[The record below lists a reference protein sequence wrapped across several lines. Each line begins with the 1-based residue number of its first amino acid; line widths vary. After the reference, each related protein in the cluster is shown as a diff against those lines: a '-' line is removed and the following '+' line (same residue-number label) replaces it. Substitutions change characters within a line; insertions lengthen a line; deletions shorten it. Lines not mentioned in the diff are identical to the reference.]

1 MVVRRELLRGLER
14 LNATTTVLQRAR
26 LADPLGGMWEAADV
40 QWWWRRPRAT
50 DELALP
56 VWFDEVGPVAAAG
69 LTAWDDTWQAD
80 VFAVPSIVDEEDVWA
95 ATLEATA
102 GHRGEALQVLV
113 REDDAPLADLAIQ
126 SGFAMTDELSG
137 TTWMDADQRPPVAQ
151 VDGFA
156 IVDRVTRADRP
167 HPMIAR
173 NGELV
178 EPRLRQCSLYD
189 PTLDLAVEDADGR
202 VAGYALFWFDHTT
215 LVGLLEPMRVEDEYQ
230 RRGLARM
237 LLTNGLDRL
246 ARKGARRLKVG
257 FETDAA
263 RNLYLGAGFVQT
275 SVDRL
280 LIRPAPHE
288 PSRAVTLPV
297 RRIPLALSL
306 PGAGQGGRRP
316 LELLPRVIGA
326 PNERSRLDVRD
337 AEGLTDTLVV
347 GELIGRHPAIHRE
360 VERRGLQ
367 VLADRHEVASG
378 VAEVGQRV
386 CHLRR
391 LFSPIPRMRF
401 DFVICPGA
409 QALGHPHHARVSGR
423 TRTPDGCGRADAGRF
438 PGCARTRQAR
448 HRSPSRCHVHR
459 P

>member
-1 MVVRRELLRGLER
+1 LTNVGVRTEQLRGLGR

-26 LADPLGGMWEAADV
+26 VEDPLAGMWEAADV

-80 VFAVPSIVDEEDVWA
+80 VFCVASVVDEEDVWA
-95 ATLEATA
+95 ATLEAAA
-102 GHRGEALQVLV
+102 GHPGEALQVLV
-113 REDDAPLADLAIQ
+113 FDDARLAGLAVR
-126 SGFAMTDELSG
+126 SGFAMADELSG
-137 TTWMDADQRPPVAQ
+137 TAWMDADQRPLVTQ

-173 NGELV
+173 NGEAV
-178 EPRLRQCSLYD
+178 EARLRQCSLYD

-202 VAGYALFWFDHTT
+202 VAGYALFWFDHVT

-275 SVDRL
+275 SADRL
-280 LIRPAPHE
+280 LVRP
-288 PSRAVTLPV
+288 
-297 RRIPLALSL
+297 
-306 PGAGQGGRRP
+306 
-316 LELLPRVIGA
+316 
-326 PNERSRLDVRD
+326 
-337 AEGLTDTLVV
+337 
-347 GELIGRHPAIHRE
+347 RH
-360 VERRGLQ
+360 
-367 VLADRHEVASG
+367 
-378 VAEVGQRV
+378 
-386 CHLRR
+386 
-391 LFSPIPRMRF
+391 
-401 DFVICPGA
+401 
-409 QALGHPHHARVSGR
+409 
-423 TRTPDGCGRADAGRF
+423 
-438 PGCARTRQAR
+438 
-448 HRSPSRCHVHR
+448 
-459 P
+459 

>member
-1 MVVRRELLRGLER
+1 LTNVRVRTELLRGLAR

-26 LADPLGGMWEAADV
+26 LADPLGDMWEAADV

-80 VFAVPSIVDEEDVWA
+80 AFCVASVVDEEAVWA

-102 GHRGEALQVLV
+102 GHPAEALQVLV
-113 REDDAPLADLAIQ
+113 FGDAPVAGLAERT
-126 SGFAMTDELSG
+126 GFAMVDELSG
-137 TTWMDADQRPPVAQ
+137 TAWMDADQRPPVAQ

-173 NGELV
+173 NGDVV
-178 EPRLRQCSLYD
+178 EARLRQCSLYD
-189 PTLDLAVEDADGR
+189 PTLDLAVEDVDGR
-202 VAGYALFWFDHTT
+202 VAGYALFWSDHATQ
-215 LVGLLEPMRVEDEYQ
+215 VGLLEPMRVEDEYQ

-246 ARKGARRLKVG
+246 ARQGARRLKVG

-280 LIRPAPHE
+280 LIR
-288 PSRAVTLPV
+288 SR
-297 RRIPLALSL
+297 
-306 PGAGQGGRRP
+306 
-316 LELLPRVIGA
+316 
-326 PNERSRLDVRD
+326 
-337 AEGLTDTLVV
+337 
-347 GELIGRHPAIHRE
+347 H
-360 VERRGLQ
+360 
-367 VLADRHEVASG
+367 
-378 VAEVGQRV
+378 
-386 CHLRR
+386 
-391 LFSPIPRMRF
+391 
-401 DFVICPGA
+401 
-409 QALGHPHHARVSGR
+409 
-423 TRTPDGCGRADAGRF
+423 
-438 PGCARTRQAR
+438 
-448 HRSPSRCHVHR
+448 
-459 P
+459 